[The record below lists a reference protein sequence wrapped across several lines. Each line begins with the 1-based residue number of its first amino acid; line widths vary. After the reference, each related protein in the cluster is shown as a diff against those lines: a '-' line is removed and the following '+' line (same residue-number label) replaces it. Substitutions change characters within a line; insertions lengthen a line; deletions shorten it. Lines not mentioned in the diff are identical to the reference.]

1 MSPATTQQRAERS
14 PEQRAIAAKLERFAA
29 KYRKAAAGLAALE
42 DERTALYLEAR
53 AAGVTFRD
61 IAAAFGVT
69 EAAVMQKIKR
79 AAPEAS

>member
-1 MSPATTQQRAERS
+1 MSPQPPKADRT
-14 PEQRAIAAKLERFAA
+14 PEQRAVVAKLERFST
-29 KYRKAAAGLAALE
+29 KYRKTTATLSALE

-61 IAAAFGVT
+61 IAAVFGVT

-79 AAPEAS
+79 AAAETTS